1 MTPYRFYEYS
11 RNQGL
16 IGSRKVIK
24 GPCETTFNMSSSSFK
39 INFCCSST
47 FEVSSAILF
56 SASSRR
62 LVFSDILTFKNR
74 TYKPVTEDKDALKRK
89 ELLKQKKHSFQ
100 HPNQIPTFS
109 CVSSCSILRFLSRSN
124 ASSLL
129 ISSPLVASSQ
139 SSASM
144 EL

>member
-1 MTPYRFYEYS
+1 MKVENNIATFWFLSFALQNYNSIQTTVFLNAKEMTPYRFYEYS

-74 TYKPVTEDKDALKRK
+74 TYQPVPEDKDALR
-89 ELLKQKKHSFQ
+89 ER
-100 HPNQIPTFS
+100 I
-109 CVSSCSILRFLSRSN
+109 
-124 ASSLL
+124 A
-129 ISSPLVASSQ
+129 
-139 SSASM
+139 
-144 EL
+144 

>member
-1 MTPYRFYEYS
+1 VFLNAKEMTPYRFYEYS

-74 TYKPVTEDKDALKRK
+74 TYQPVPEDKDALR
-89 ELLKQKKHSFQ
+89 ER
-100 HPNQIPTFS
+100 I
-109 CVSSCSILRFLSRSN
+109 
-124 ASSLL
+124 A
-129 ISSPLVASSQ
+129 
-139 SSASM
+139 
-144 EL
+144 